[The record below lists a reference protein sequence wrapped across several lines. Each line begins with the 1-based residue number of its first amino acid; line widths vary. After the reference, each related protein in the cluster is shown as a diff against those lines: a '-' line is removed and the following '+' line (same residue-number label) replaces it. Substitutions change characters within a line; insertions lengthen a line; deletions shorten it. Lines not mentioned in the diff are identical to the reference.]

1 MSKKLFVALEPECV
15 NLHSCLVLTFSGVA
29 DLSDLTDG
37 LAADV
42 LVLGQIPAG
51 LPVPQWPIFP
61 LEMLPTMAASALV
74 LALLGGID
82 SLLTSLVADSLTGEL
97 TAGCMTDPLDLLLTP
112 VDRTCN
118 VTNT

>member
-1 MSKKLFVALEPECV
+1 M
-15 NLHSCLVLTFSGVA
+15 CLSAQLSGVHIRRGVA
-29 DLSDLTDG
+29 NLSDLTDW

-61 LEMLPTMAASALV
+61 LEMLPAMVASALV

-97 TAGCMTDPLDLLLTP
+97 TAGCMADPLDLLPSP

-118 VTNT
+118 GTNT